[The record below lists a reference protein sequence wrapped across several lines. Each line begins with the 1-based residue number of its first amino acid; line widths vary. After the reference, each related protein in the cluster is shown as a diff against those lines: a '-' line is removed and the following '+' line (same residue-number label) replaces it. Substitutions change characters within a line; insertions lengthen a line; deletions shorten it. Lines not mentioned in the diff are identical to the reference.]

1 VTAARSTD
9 TWSRR
14 AERFRQFLWIDVAV
28 ATGAAIF
35 MVVVQLTVSDT
46 GWVAVLA
53 ACVAMVALALLGALV
68 LLARGRVI
76 QAFAVFAAA
85 NWVIALVAAT
95 AAPFA
100 MPVLVI
106 ISLLPAALAV
116 PVVSRAQVPKVVAI
130 TIVVVTAVVALGTL
144 QDVVGIED
152 DLPSWV
158 PKLVTLMFTPVMA
171 GVVAIIVYQTIETLT
186 QALDEAVTSRDR
198 LLDAQA
204 RIVTAS
210 DEARRGIERDL
221 HDGAQQRLTALAIG
235 LGRIHARAGREDLPI
250 ADDVGALR
258 DHLAD
263 ARSELRR
270 LAHGL
275 YPSALEIDG
284 LDAALRGEADR
295 FELPI
300 SVRCDPLVGVS
311 LAVKVAVYFCCLEAL
326 QNAARHGD
334 PSSVTVTVTADGDD
348 PAHPGMVVFEVVD
361 DGRGFDAASGAGD
374 GRGFANMADRVGAF
388 GGTVV
393 VESVPGHGTTVRG
406 TVPAA

>member
-1 VTAARSTD
+1 MTPSD
-9 TWSRR
+9 TLEPWSGRN
-14 AERFRQFLWIDVAV
+14 ERFRLFLWVDVAV
-28 ATGAAIF
+28 ATGAALF
-35 MVVVQLTVSDT
+35 MFVVHFTVSDT

-53 ACVAMVALALLGALV
+53 VAVTMVAVALLVALV
-68 LLARGRVI
+68 LLARRRVI

-116 PVVSRAQVPKVVAI
+116 PVVSRAQLPKVVAL
-130 TIVVVTAVVALGTL
+130 TIVVVSAVVALGTL
-144 QDVVGIED
+144 QDVVQIED
-152 DLPSWV
+152 DLPGWV

-171 GVVAIIVYQTIETLT
+171 GLVAIIVYQTIETLT

-198 LLDAQA
+198 LRDAQA

-235 LGRIHARAGREDLPI
+235 LGRVHARAGREDLPI
-250 ADDVGALR
+250 ADDVGVLR

-263 ARSELRR
+263 ARGELRR

-275 YPSALEIDG
+275 FPSALEIDG
-284 LDAALRGEADR
+284 LEAALRGEADR
-295 FELPI
+295 FDLPI
-300 SVRCDPLVGVS
+300 TVRCEPLPEVS
-311 LAVKVAVYFCCLEAL
+311 LAIQVAVYFCCLEAM
-326 QNAARHGD
+326 QNAVHHGD
-334 PSSVTVTVTADGDD
+334 PASVLITVTTAGGDGVG
-348 PAHPGMVVFEVVD
+348 PEVVVFEVAD
-361 DGRGFDAASGAGD
+361 DGSGFDAGSGAGD

-388 GGTVV
+388 GGSIV
-393 VESVPGHGTTVRG
+393 VESVPGNGTTVRG
-406 TVPAA
+406 TVPAG

>member
-1 VTAARSTD
+1 MTAANSAEP
-9 TWSRR
+9 WSGRN
-14 AERFRQFLWIDVAV
+14 ERFRLFLWIDVAV
-28 ATGAAIF
+28 ATGAALF
-35 MVVVQLTVSDT
+35 MAIVHVTVSDT

-53 ACVAMVALALLGALV
+53 VCVTMVAVALLAAQV

-76 QAFAVFAAA
+76 EAFAVFAAA

-116 PVVSRAQVPKVVAI
+116 PVVSRVQLPKVVAI

-144 QDVVGIED
+144 QDVVQIED
-152 DLPSWV
+152 DLPGWV

-171 GVVAIIVYQTIETLT
+171 GLVAIIVYQTIETLT

-198 LLDAQA
+198 LRDAQA

-284 LDAALRGEADR
+284 LEAALRGEADR
-295 FELPI
+295 FDLPI
-300 SVRCDPLVGVS
+300 TVRCEPLPGVS
-311 LAVKVAVYFCCLEAL
+311 LAIQVAVYFCCLEAL
-326 QNAARHGD
+326 QNAVHHGD
-334 PSSVTVTVTADGDD
+334 PASVLITVSAAGGDGVA
-348 PAHPGMVVFEVVD
+348 PEVVIFEVVD
-361 DGRGFDAASGAGD
+361 DGSGFDASSGAGD

-388 GGTVV
+388 GGTIV
-393 VESVPGHGTTVRG
+393 VESVPGDGTTVRG
-406 TVPAA
+406 TVPAG

>member
-1 VTAARSTD
+1 VTIADAVQQWPGRN
-9 TWSRR
+9 
-14 AERFRQFLWIDVAV
+14 ERFRLFLWIDVAV
-28 ATGAAIF
+28 ATGAALF
-35 MVVVQLTVSDT
+35 MAVVHFTVSDT
-46 GWVAVLA
+46 SWVAVLA
-53 ACVAMVALALLGALV
+53 VCVAMVALALLAALW
-68 LLARGRVI
+68 LLGRGRVI
-76 QAFAVFAAA
+76 GAFAVFAAA

-116 PVVSRAQVPKVVAI
+116 PVVSRAQLPKVVAI

-144 QDVVGIED
+144 QDVVGIEE
-152 DLPSWV
+152 DLPGWV

-171 GVVAIIVYQTIETLT
+171 GLVAVIVYQTIETLS

-198 LLDAQA
+198 LRDAQA

-284 LDAALRGEADR
+284 LEAALRGEADR
-295 FELPI
+295 FDLPI
-300 SVRCDPLVGVS
+300 TVRCEPLSGVS
-311 LAVKVAVYFCCLEAL
+311 LAILVAVYFCCLEAL
-326 QNAARHGD
+326 QNAVRHGD
-334 PSSVTVTVTADGDD
+334 PTSVLITVSAAGGDGVV
-348 PAHPGMVVFEVVD
+348 PEVVVFEVVD
-361 DGRGFDAASGAGD
+361 DGSGFDLASGAGD

-388 GGTVV
+388 GGSIA
-393 VESVPGHGTTVRG
+393 VESVPGNGTVIRG
-406 TVPAA
+406 TVPAG

>member
-1 VTAARSTD
+1 VIPIGAAQPWPGRN
-9 TWSRR
+9 
-14 AERFRQFLWIDVAV
+14 ERFRLFLWIDVAV
-28 ATGAAIF
+28 ATGAALF
-35 MVVVQLTVSDT
+35 MFVVHFTVSDT

-53 ACVAMVALALLGALV
+53 VGVTMVAVALLAALV

-76 QAFAVFAAA
+76 EAFAVFAAA

-116 PVVSRAQVPKVVAI
+116 PVVSRAQLPKVVAM

-144 QDVVGIED
+144 QDVVQIED
-152 DLPSWV
+152 DLPGWV

-171 GVVAIIVYQTIETLT
+171 GLVAIIVYQTIETLT

-198 LLDAQA
+198 LRDAQA

-284 LDAALRGEADR
+284 LEAALRGEADR
-295 FELPI
+295 FDLPI
-300 SVRCDPLVGVS
+300 TVRCEPLPEVS
-311 LAVKVAVYFCCLEAL
+311 LAILVAVYFCCLEAM
-326 QNAARHGD
+326 QNAVRHGD
-334 PSSVTVTVTADGDD
+334 PASVLITVSGAGGDGVA
-348 PAHPGMVVFEVVD
+348 PEVVVFEIVD
-361 DGRGFDAASGAGD
+361 DGSGFDAMSGVGD

-388 GGTVV
+388 GGAIA
-393 VESVPGHGTTVRG
+393 VESVPGNGTIIRG
-406 TVPAA
+406 TVPAG